1 RCAPAAPATE
11 PSRPAARGLQEAVA
25 APTARAARSG
35 KTPRPRTTTNPP
47 RTAPSPTAPTPPRGV
62 PSGSIAPNNQR
73 IDTAEPDGGCDTG
86 QALGADMALGSSPR
100 DALVLRGI
108 TAPPTPA
115 PAPPATA
122 APAPRRARS
131 ATSPGTGS
139 SGPRRVVQT
148 TGQATVASPVLPAGP
163 RSIFVADSQPAD
175 RRPARTVEDLG
186 AAADTMPTIPSLQN
200 AETVVRFR
208 PATLPPLDLAPLTPE
223 NGATIV
229 DAATIIDGATI
240 VDGAP
245 LRLITPATELFAEPD
260 PELDGIAAV
269 PPSAVATT
277 DRDVAPQP
285 STTMSRLRDR
295 LPRRAIWR
303 MAVILLALA
312 LVGAAVTAGALSL
325 LRGRRAPVAVKS
337 PPPPAANTRTTSTVG
352 TIQFAVTPV
361 DSAITIDGK
370 PMHQGTPWD
379 VELAPGPHQIEI
391 HHDGYKVSLSQIDL
405 AAGQVHPLQASLE
418 PLGGT
423 ATDATLSIVTNPPGL
438 SVVLDGAPAGKSP
451 LKLIVPP
458 GSHNVIVRRNGADA
472 WRKTVTVQA
481 NVVHEIRPVVPD
493 RAPADPTAPPGALH
507 PTPDPAP
514 R

>member
-1 RCAPAAPATE
+1 
-11 PSRPAARGLQEAVA
+11 
-25 APTARAARSG
+25 
-35 KTPRPRTTTNPP
+35 
-47 RTAPSPTAPTPPRGV
+47 
-62 PSGSIAPNNQR
+62 
-73 IDTAEPDGGCDTG
+73 
-86 QALGADMALGSSPR
+86 MALGSSPR